1 MHWALR
7 LFIAFNIL
15 LSGPLLRGQSIA
27 RSAISAFG
35 STYQNGM
42 RTIQQTVGQSS
53 PTTNRQGFIQP
64 NNMVAVSRIS
74 LKLFP
79 NPTRDEI
86 QLINDIRDV
95 RFTIFNAHGLELL
108 STTSHGGYLTTVSVI
123 SWPAGT
129 YYIRFENPAF
139 SDLVF
144 IKI

>member
-1 MHWALR
+1 MHWAPR
-7 LFIAFNIL
+7 LFIVFSIL
-15 LSGPLLRGQSIA
+15 LSGTLLNGQSIA

-35 STYQNGM
+35 STFQTGQ
-42 RTIQQTVGQSS
+42 RAFQQTIGQSS
-53 PTTNRQGFIQP
+53 PTKKRQGFIQP
-64 NNMVAVSRIS
+64 NQKATESRIS

-79 NPTRDEI
+79 NPTRDKI

-95 RFTIFNAHGLELL
+95 RLTIFNAHGLELL
-108 STTSHGGYLTTVSVI
+108 STISHVGELTILSVA

-144 IKI
+144 AKI